1 MARCNLNEVDLE
13 RLMFGIRQRFTK
25 LHTININRNDVRSL
39 RGIEDRIKRILSST
53 SSLGSI
59 MMRDNSLRRFGLGL
73 NPALEGHMKYDPV
86 SKSIVVT
93 KDPKEKVA
101 LLTIIDVFG
110 ISSLDLSL
118 NQKYEPDVEHILRIK
133 YAGRKFIME
142 AEEITTGDTNNNNKS
157 TTVINRALWPIILD
171 RSNKKSDGIYHYYD

>member
-1 MARCNLNEVDLE
+1 
-13 RLMFGIRQRFTK
+13 
-25 LHTININRNDVRSL
+25 
-39 RGIEDRIKRILSST
+39 
-53 SSLGSI
+53 

-110 ISSLDLSL
+110 ISSPDLSL
-118 NQKYEPDVEHILRIK
+118 NQKYEPDVEH
-133 YAGRKFIME
+133 
-142 AEEITTGDTNNNNKS
+142 
-157 TTVINRALWPIILD
+157 VNR
-171 RSNKKSDGIYHYYD
+171 RYKQ